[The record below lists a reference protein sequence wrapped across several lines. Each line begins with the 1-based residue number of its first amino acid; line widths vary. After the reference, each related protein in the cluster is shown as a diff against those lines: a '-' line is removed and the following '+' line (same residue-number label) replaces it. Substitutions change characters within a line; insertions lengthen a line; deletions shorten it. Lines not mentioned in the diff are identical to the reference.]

1 LRTLPSGHV
10 IDATTN
16 ALFGSNSFFASG
28 SPRIDISVGSDALP
42 TNVVSTEM
50 LECAGKI
57 AKKFARREMLTNRM
71 IFLNKGNLSFQSGE
85 GDSPNEML
93 LSSKI

>member
-1 LRTLPSGHV
+1 MKTLPSGHV

-28 SPRIDISVGSDALP
+28 RPRIDISVGSDALP
-42 TNVVSTEM
+42 TYAVSTET

-57 AKKFARREMLTNRM
+57 AKKFARREILTNRI
-71 IFLNKGNLSFQSGE
+71 IFLNKGNHSFQSGE
-85 GDSPNEML
+85 GDSPNEMFL
-93 LSSKI
+93 GSKI

>member
-1 LRTLPSGHV
+1 MKTLPSGHV

-42 TNVVSTEM
+42 TFVVSTET

-57 AKKFARREMLTNRM
+57 AKKFARREILTNRM
-71 IFLNKGNLSFQSGE
+71 IFLNKGNHSFQSGE
-85 GDSPNEML
+85 GNSPNEML
-93 LSSKI
+93 LGSKI